1 MTVCIKALTLF
12 FLVYFGSLNVFYLL
26 LNLIGAFSLHRYMG
40 YLNLTRLPS
49 DYGRYEPPV
58 SVLVPAYN
66 EALTILS
73 SLQSVLQLEYH
84 HYEVVVINDGSQ
96 DDTLQMLIEHFGLR
110 PYPLPGKQDLPTARI
125 RGIWRTP
132 RDPRLLVIDKENGG
146 KADSLNAGINFASHP
161 LVCCL
166 DADSVLQRDSLS
178 QAIIPFLD
186 ERSLV
191 CCGGTV
197 RVANGSRIENG
208 FLVEPGI
215 ARSWLARFQTI
226 EYLRAFLF
234 GREGW
239 SPLNAL
245 LIVSGAF
252 GIFEKRTLIE
262 LGGYRVQTIGEDMEL
277 TIRLHRELKRRGRP
291 YRIRFISAPVC
302 WTEAPEDIKTLRN
315 QRIRWQRGLLES
327 LSSNLGLMFAPN
339 GGTVG
344 WLAFPFFLIYE
355 ALGPLIEFA
364 AYVFIILGAILGF
377 VRPDTV
383 GLFFLVSVGLGVL
396 LSVSALL
403 LEEISFRVYP
413 RYSHLL
419 MLMIAAVLENLGYR
433 QLTSWW
439 RLQGTWQWLS
449 RRQSSWG
456 DMQRKGVSTSVGP

>member
-1 MTVCIKALTLF
+1 MNSLINALTLF
-12 FLVYFGSLNVFYLL
+12 FLLYFGSLNLLYLL
-26 LNLIGAFSLHRYMG
+26 LNLIGAFSLHRYLA

-49 DYGRYEPPV
+49 DYGRYEPPI

-66 EALTILS
+66 EALTIVA

-84 HYEVVVINDGSQ
+84 HYEVVVINDGSK
-96 DDTLQMLIEHFGLR
+96 DATLQVLIDHFGLR
-110 PYPLPGKQDLPTARI
+110 PYPQPGQPPLTTARV

-178 QAIIPFLD
+178 NAIIPFLD
-186 ERSLV
+186 ERNLV

-208 FLVEPGI
+208 FMVEPGI
-215 ARSWLARFQTI
+215 SASWLARFQTI

-252 GIFEKRTLIE
+252 GVFERKTLLA
-262 LGGYRVQTIGEDMEL
+262 LGGYRVKTIGEDMEL
-277 TIRLHRELKRRGRP
+277 TVRMHRVLKRAGRP
-291 YRIRFISAPVC
+291 YRIRFISSPVC
-302 WTEAPEDIKTLRN
+302 WTEAPEDLKTLRN

-327 LSSNLGLMFAPN
+327 LSLNLGLPFSPRA
-339 GGTVG
+339 GTAG
-344 WLAFPFFLIYE
+344 WLAFPFFVLYE
-355 ALGPLIEFA
+355 ALGPLIEVL
-364 AYVFIILGAILGF
+364 AYLFIVGGGLLGY
-377 VRPDTV
+377 VQPDTV
-383 GLFFLVSVGLGVL
+383 GLFFCVSVGLGVL
-396 LSVSALL
+396 LSISALL

-413 RYSHLL
+413 RYSHLFTL
-419 MLMIAAVLENLGYR
+419 TLAAILENFGYR
-433 QLTSWW
+433 QLNSWW
-439 RLQGTWQWLS
+439 RLQGIWQWIS
-449 RRQSSWG
+449 GRQASWG
-456 DMQRKGVSTSVGP
+456 EMQRKGVQTP